1 MARTRAEGLATGA
14 KPWTPAKAV
23 AAIASME
30 NFMVYKLMYDKE
42 MVPRFV
48 IVRDARI
55 KDEGGRCVFLATR
68 VLAGDEPRCFV
79 LIPT

>member
-30 NFMVYKLMYDKE
+30 NFMVTRLVGLYDEE

-48 IVRDARI
+48 IVRDVG
-55 KDEGGRCVFLATR
+55 KDEASGRCVFLATR
-68 VLAGDEPRCFV
+68 ALAGDAST
-79 LIPT
+79 LLLY

>member
-48 IVRDARI
+48 IVRDARM
-55 KDEGGRCVFLATR
+55 KAAGACSLPRVFWREMSHVALY
-68 VLAGDEPRCFV
+68 
-79 LIPT
+79 

>member
-48 IVRDARI
+48 IVR
-55 KDEGGRCVFLATR
+55 GG
-68 VLAGDEPRCFV
+68 
-79 LIPT
+79 